1 MEDMGKE
8 LSKRLVEN
16 KWEKKYKEIIEKS
29 LKDDDVQLFLRE
41 NKDRLSHQ
49 EILKGVSKLYE
60 FVDLKQKIAEG
71 KEVFAP
77 GYSPQLTISD
87 HHIEVTYVPTKKL
100 IEERRL
106 REINNR
112 INIVNL
118 PKSIRKATLE
128 NYYRDDDGRMIA
140 LKKAIEFVANY
151 TETPNIFHKGL
162 YLSGSFG
169 VGKTYLLGAIANK
182 LAEKGIKV
190 SLVHMPSFAVEIK
203 NSIGKNTTMEKVDAL
218 KKSPVLMM
226 DDIGADQ
233 LSSWFRD
240 DVLGVILQ
248 YRMQEEL
255 PTFFSSNIALDDLE
269 EFYLTQNTRGELEP
283 LKAKR
288 IMERIR
294 FLVDEVVIN
303 GENRRNK

>member
-49 EILKGVSKLYE
+49 EILKGASKLYE

-118 PKSIRKATLE
+118 PKSIRKAILE

-169 VGKTYLLGAIANK
+169 VSLSHLGN
-182 LAEKGIKV
+182 IKPRV
-190 SLVHMPSFAVEIK
+190 A
-203 NSIGKNTTMEKVDAL
+203 
-218 KKSPVLMM
+218 
-226 DDIGADQ
+226 
-233 LSSWFRD
+233 
-240 DVLGVILQ
+240 
-248 YRMQEEL
+248 
-255 PTFFSSNIALDDLE
+255 
-269 EFYLTQNTRGELEP
+269 
-283 LKAKR
+283 
-288 IMERIR
+288 
-294 FLVDEVVIN
+294 
-303 GENRRNK
+303 

>member
-1 MEDMGKE
+1 MEDMGKK

-16 KWEKKYKEIIEKS
+16 KWEKRYKEIIEKS

-49 EILKGVSKLYE
+49 EILKGASKLYE

-190 SLVHMPSFAVEIK
+190 TLVHMPSFAVEIK

>member
-1 MEDMGKE
+1 M
-8 LSKRLVEN
+8 
-16 KWEKKYKEIIEKS
+16 
-29 LKDDDVQLFLRE
+29 QLFLRE

-49 EILKGVSKLYE
+49 EILKGASKLYE

-190 SLVHMPSFAVEIK
+190 TLVHMPSFAVEIK

-218 KKSPVLMM
+218 KKAPVLMM

>member
-29 LKDDDVQLFLRE
+29 LKDNDVQLFLRE

-49 EILKGVSKLYE
+49 EILKGASKLYE

-100 IEERRL
+100 MEERRL

-182 LAEKGIKV
+182 LAEKGVKV
-190 SLVHMPSFAVEIK
+190 TLVHMPSFAVELK

-218 KKSPVLMM
+218 KKAPVLMM

-288 IMERIR
+288 IMERIK

>member
-1 MEDMGKE
+1 
-8 LSKRLVEN
+8 
-16 KWEKKYKEIIEKS
+16 
-29 LKDDDVQLFLRE
+29 
-41 NKDRLSHQ
+41 
-49 EILKGVSKLYE
+49 
-60 FVDLKQKIAEG
+60 
-71 KEVFAP
+71 
-77 GYSPQLTISD
+77 
-87 HHIEVTYVPTKKL
+87 
-100 IEERRL
+100 
-106 REINNR
+106 
-112 INIVNL
+112 
-118 PKSIRKATLE
+118 
-128 NYYRDDDGRMIA
+128 
-140 LKKAIEFVANY
+140 
-151 TETPNIFHKGL
+151 
-162 YLSGSFG
+162 
-169 VGKTYLLGAIANK
+169 
-182 LAEKGIKV
+182 
-190 SLVHMPSFAVEIK
+190 
-203 NSIGKNTTMEKVDAL
+203 MEKVDAL
-218 KKSPVLMM
+218 KKDPVLMM

>member
-1 MEDMGKE
+1 MEDMGKK

-49 EILKGVSKLYE
+49 EILKGASKLYE

-100 IEERRL
+100 MEERRL

-190 SLVHMPSFAVEIK
+190 TLVHMPSFAVEIK

>member
-1 MEDMGKE
+1 MK
-8 LSKRLVEN
+8 
-16 KWEKKYKEIIEKS
+16 KKYKEIIEKS

-49 EILKGVSKLYE
+49 EILKGASKLYE

-162 YLSGSFG
+162 YLSGSVG

-190 SLVHMPSFAVEIK
+190 TLVHMPSFAVEIK

>member
-49 EILKGVSKLYE
+49 EILKGASKLYE

-112 INIVNL
+112 ISIVNL

-190 SLVHMPSFAVEIK
+190 TLVHMPSFAVEIK

-218 KKSPVLMM
+218 KKAPVLMI

>member
-1 MEDMGKE
+1 MEDMGKK

-49 EILKGVSKLYE
+49 EILKGASKLHE

-190 SLVHMPSFAVEIK
+190 TLVHMPSFAVEIK

>member
-49 EILKGVSKLYE
+49 EILKGASKLYE

-169 VGKTYLLGAIANK
+169 VGKTYLAAFDSKNYQKVLFVAHREEILKQAAVSFKNVRNSDDYGFFYGGEKTWDKSVIFASVATLGRP
-182 LAEKGIKV
+182 E
-190 SLVHMPSFAVEIK
+190 
-203 NSIGKNTTMEKVDAL
+203 
-218 KKSPVLMM
+218 
-226 DDIGADQ
+226 
-233 LSSWFRD
+233 
-240 DVLGVILQ
+240 
-248 YRMQEEL
+248 
-255 PTFFSSNIALDDLE
+255 
-269 EFYLTQNTRGELEP
+269 
-283 LKAKR
+283 
-288 IMERIR
+288 
-294 FLVDEVVIN
+294 
-303 GENRRNK
+303 

>member
-49 EILKGVSKLYE
+49 EILKSASKLYE
-60 FVDLKQKIAEG
+60 FVDLKKKIAEG

-112 INIVNL
+112 ISIVNL

-190 SLVHMPSFAVEIK
+190 TLVHMPSFAVEIK

-218 KKSPVLMM
+218 KKAPVLMV

>member
-29 LKDDDVQLFLRE
+29 LKDNDVQLFLRE

-49 EILKGVSKLYE
+49 EILKGASKLYE

-100 IEERRL
+100 MEERRL

-151 TETPNIFHKGL
+151 TEMPNIFHKGL

-182 LAEKGIKV
+182 LAEKGVKV
-190 SLVHMPSFAVEIK
+190 TLVHMPSFAVEIK

-218 KKSPVLMM
+218 KKAPVLMM

>member
-29 LKDDDVQLFLRE
+29 LKDNDVQLFLRE

-49 EILKGVSKLYE
+49 EILKGASKLYE
-60 FVDLKQKIAEG
+60 FVYLKQKIAEG

-100 IEERRL
+100 MEERRL

-182 LAEKGIKV
+182 LAEKGVKV
-190 SLVHMPSFAVEIK
+190 TLVHMPSFAVEIK

-218 KKSPVLMM
+218 KKAPVLMM

-288 IMERIR
+288 IMERIK

>member
-1 MEDMGKE
+1 MEDMGKK

-49 EILKGVSKLYE
+49 EILKGASKLYE

-190 SLVHMPSFAVEIK
+190 TLVHMPSFAVEIK
-203 NSIGKNTTMEKVDAL
+203 NSIGKNTTIEKVDAL

>member
-29 LKDDDVQLFLRE
+29 LKDNDVQLFLRE

-49 EILKGVSKLYE
+49 EILKGASKLYE

-100 IEERRL
+100 MEERRL

-118 PKSIRKATLE
+118 PKSICKATLE

-151 TETPNIFHKGL
+151 TEMPNIFHKGL

-190 SLVHMPSFAVEIK
+190 TLVHMPSFAVEIK

-218 KKSPVLMM
+218 KKAPVLMM

-288 IMERIR
+288 IMERIK

>member
-1 MEDMGKE
+1 MEDMGKK

-49 EILKGVSKLYE
+49 EILKGASKLYE

-128 NYYRDDDGRMIA
+128 NY
-140 LKKAIEFVANY
+140 
-151 TETPNIFHKGL
+151 
-162 YLSGSFG
+162 
-169 VGKTYLLGAIANK
+169 
-182 LAEKGIKV
+182 
-190 SLVHMPSFAVEIK
+190 
-203 NSIGKNTTMEKVDAL
+203 
-218 KKSPVLMM
+218 
-226 DDIGADQ
+226 
-233 LSSWFRD
+233 
-240 DVLGVILQ
+240 
-248 YRMQEEL
+248 
-255 PTFFSSNIALDDLE
+255 
-269 EFYLTQNTRGELEP
+269 
-283 LKAKR
+283 
-288 IMERIR
+288 
-294 FLVDEVVIN
+294 
-303 GENRRNK
+303 

>member
-1 MEDMGKE
+1 MK
-8 LSKRLVEN
+8 
-16 KWEKKYKEIIEKS
+16 KS

-49 EILKGVSKLYE
+49 EILKGASKLYE

-190 SLVHMPSFAVEIK
+190 TLVHMPSFAVEIK

-218 KKSPVLMM
+218 KKAPVLMM

>member
-16 KWEKKYKEIIEKS
+16 KWEKKYKEIIKKS

-49 EILKGVSKLYE
+49 EILKGASKLYE

-87 HHIEVTYVPTKKL
+87 HHIEVTYIPTKKL
-100 IEERRL
+100 MEERRL

-182 LAEKGIKV
+182 LAEKGVKV
-190 SLVHMPSFAVEIK
+190 TLVHMPSFAVEIK

-218 KKSPVLMM
+218 KKAPVLMM

-288 IMERIR
+288 IMERIK

>member
-49 EILKGVSKLYE
+49 EILKGASKLYE

-106 REINNR
+106 R
-112 INIVNL
+112 
-118 PKSIRKATLE
+118 
-128 NYYRDDDGRMIA
+128 
-140 LKKAIEFVANY
+140 
-151 TETPNIFHKGL
+151 
-162 YLSGSFG
+162 
-169 VGKTYLLGAIANK
+169 
-182 LAEKGIKV
+182 
-190 SLVHMPSFAVEIK
+190 
-203 NSIGKNTTMEKVDAL
+203 
-218 KKSPVLMM
+218 
-226 DDIGADQ
+226 
-233 LSSWFRD
+233 
-240 DVLGVILQ
+240 
-248 YRMQEEL
+248 
-255 PTFFSSNIALDDLE
+255 
-269 EFYLTQNTRGELEP
+269 
-283 LKAKR
+283 
-288 IMERIR
+288 
-294 FLVDEVVIN
+294 
-303 GENRRNK
+303 

>member
-49 EILKGVSKLYE
+49 EILKGASKLYE

-190 SLVHMPSFAVEIK
+190 TLVHMPSFAVEIK

-218 KKSPVLMM
+218 KKAPVLMI

-248 YRMQEEL
+248 YRIQE
-255 PTFFSSNIALDDLE
+255 
-269 EFYLTQNTRGELEP
+269 
-283 LKAKR
+283 
-288 IMERIR
+288 
-294 FLVDEVVIN
+294 
-303 GENRRNK
+303 

>member
-49 EILKGVSKLYE
+49 EILKGASKLYE

-77 GYSPQLTISD
+77 GYLPQLTISD

-118 PKSIRKATLE
+118 PKSIRKAALE

-190 SLVHMPSFAVEIK
+190 TLVHMPSFAVEIK

>member
-29 LKDDDVQLFLRE
+29 LKDNDVQLFLRE

-49 EILKGVSKLYE
+49 EILKGASKLYE

-71 KEVFAP
+71 KAVFAP

-118 PKSIRKATLE
+118 PKSICKATLE

-151 TETPNIFHKGL
+151 TEMPNIFHKGL

-190 SLVHMPSFAVEIK
+190 TLVHMPSFAVEIK

-218 KKSPVLMM
+218 KKAPVLMM

-288 IMERIR
+288 IMERIK

>member
-16 KWEKKYKEIIEKS
+16 KWEKKYKEIIKKS

-49 EILKGVSKLYE
+49 EILKGASKLYE

-100 IEERRL
+100 MEERRL

-182 LAEKGIKV
+182 LAEKGVKV
-190 SLVHMPSFAVEIK
+190 TLVHMPSFAVEIK

-218 KKSPVLMM
+218 KKAPVLMI

-248 YRMQEEL
+248 YRMHEEL
-255 PTFFSSNIALDDLE
+255 PTFFSSNIAFDDLE
-269 EFYLTQNTRGELEP
+269 EFCLTQNTRGELEP

>member
-1 MEDMGKE
+1 MEDTGKK

-49 EILKGVSKLYE
+49 EILKGASKLYE

-190 SLVHMPSFAVEIK
+190 TLVHMPSFAVEIK

>member
-16 KWEKKYKEIIEKS
+16 RWEKKYKEIIKKS

-49 EILKGVSKLYE
+49 EILKGASKLYE

-100 IEERRL
+100 MEERRL

-128 NYYRDDDGRMIA
+128 NYHRDDDGRMKA
-140 LKKAIEFVANY
+140 LKKATEFVANY

-190 SLVHMPSFAVEIK
+190 TLVHMPSFAVEIK

>member
-29 LKDDDVQLFLRE
+29 IKDDDVQLFLRE

-49 EILKGVSKLYE
+49 EILKGASKLYE

-106 REINNR
+106 IEINNR

-182 LAEKGIKV
+182 LAEKWIKV
-190 SLVHMPSFAVEIK
+190 TLVHMPSFAVEIK

-218 KKSPVLMM
+218 KKAPVLMM

>member
-1 MEDMGKE
+1 MEDMGKK

-49 EILKGVSKLYE
+49 EILKGASKLYE

-140 LKKAIEFVANY
+140 LEKAIEFVANY

-182 LAEKGIKV
+182 LAEKGVKV
-190 SLVHMPSFAVEIK
+190 TLVHMPSFAVEIK

-218 KKSPVLMM
+218 KKAPVLMM

>member
-29 LKDDDVQLFLRE
+29 LKDNDVQLFLRE

-49 EILKGVSKLYE
+49 EILKGASKLYE
-60 FVDLKQKIAEG
+60 FVNLKQKIAEG
-71 KEVFAP
+71 KEVFTP

-190 SLVHMPSFAVEIK
+190 TLVHMPSFAVEIK
-203 NSIGKNTTMEKVDAL
+203 NSIGKNTTMGKVDAL
-218 KKSPVLMM
+218 KKAPVLMI

>member
-29 LKDDDVQLFLRE
+29 IKDDDVQLFLRE

-49 EILKGVSKLYE
+49 EILKGASKLYE

-118 PKSIRKATLE
+118 PQSTRKATLE

-190 SLVHMPSFAVEIK
+190 TLVHMPSFAVEIK

-218 KKSPVLMM
+218 KKAPVLMM

>member
-16 KWEKKYKEIIEKS
+16 KWEKKYKEIIKKS

-49 EILKGVSKLYE
+49 EILKGASKLYE

-100 IEERRL
+100 MEERRL

-182 LAEKGIKV
+182 LAEKGVKV
-190 SLVHMPSFAVEIK
+190 TLVHMPSFAVEIK

-218 KKSPVLMM
+218 KKAPVLMM

>member
-49 EILKGVSKLYE
+49 EILKGASKLYE

-71 KEVFAP
+71 KEVFVP

-112 INIVNL
+112 INIVIL

-190 SLVHMPSFAVEIK
+190 TLVHMPSFAVEIK

>member
-16 KWEKKYKEIIEKS
+16 EWEKKYKEIIEKS

-41 NKDRLSHQ
+41 NKDRLSHK
-49 EILKGVSKLYE
+49 EILKGASKLYE

-140 LKKAIEFVANY
+140 LKKAIEFVAYY
-151 TETPNIFHKGL
+151 TETSYIFHKGL
-162 YLSGSFG
+162 FLSGSFG

-190 SLVHMPSFAVEIK
+190 TLVHMPSFAVEIK

-218 KKSPVLMM
+218 KKAPVLMI

>member
-16 KWEKKYKEIIEKS
+16 KWEKKYKEIIKKS

-49 EILKGVSKLYE
+49 EILKGASKLYE

-100 IEERRL
+100 MEERRL

-128 NYYRDDDGRMIA
+128 NYHRDDDGRMKA
-140 LKKAIEFVANY
+140 LKKATEFVANY

-190 SLVHMPSFAVEIK
+190 TLVHMPSFAVEIK

-255 PTFFSSNIALDDLE
+255 PTFFSSNIALDELE

>member
-8 LSKRLVEN
+8 LSKRLVE
-16 KWEKKYKEIIEKS
+16 KKKKKKYKEIIEKS

-49 EILKGVSKLYE
+49 EILKGASKLYE

-190 SLVHMPSFAVEIK
+190 TLVHMPSFAVEIK

-218 KKSPVLMM
+218 KKAPVLMM

>member
-1 MEDMGKE
+1 MEDMGKK

-49 EILKGVSKLYE
+49 EILKGASKLYE

-190 SLVHMPSFAVEIK
+190 TLVHMPSFAVEIK

-294 FLVDEVVIN
+294 FLVDGVVIN

>member
-1 MEDMGKE
+1 MEDMGKK

-49 EILKGVSKLYE
+49 EILKGASKLYE

-118 PKSIRKATLE
+118 PKSIRKVTLE

-190 SLVHMPSFAVEIK
+190 TLVHMPSFAVEIK

>member
-41 NKDRLSHQ
+41 NKDILSHQ
-49 EILKGVSKLYE
+49 EILQGASKLYE

-106 REINNR
+106 REINKR

-190 SLVHMPSFAVEIK
+190 TLVHMPSFAVEIK